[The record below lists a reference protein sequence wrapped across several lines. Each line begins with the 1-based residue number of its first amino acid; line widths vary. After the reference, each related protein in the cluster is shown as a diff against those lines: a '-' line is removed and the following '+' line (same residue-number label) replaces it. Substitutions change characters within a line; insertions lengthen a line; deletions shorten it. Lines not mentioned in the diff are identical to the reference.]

1 MNTINY
7 KSRIADEML
16 SRLLRSSGAVLIQGP
31 KWCGK
36 STTALQVA
44 KSKVMMALPEVLRE
58 SKRLAETDMPTLLNG
73 ETPRLFDE
81 WQAIP
86 DLWDSIRYEV
96 DVRQQR
102 GQFILTGSAVPYKE
116 NDDLEKR
123 INHSGTGR
131 YARLRMR
138 PMSLWESGESS
149 GEVSLQ
155 ALFEDSQHI
164 TGHNKW
170 QLRDIAF
177 LLCRGG

>member
-86 DLWDSIRYEV
+86 DLWYS
-96 DVRQQR
+96 
-102 GQFILTGSAVPYKE
+102 
-116 NDDLEKR
+116 
-123 INHSGTGR
+123 
-131 YARLRMR
+131 
-138 PMSLWESGESS
+138 
-149 GEVSLQ
+149 
-155 ALFEDSQHI
+155 
-164 TGHNKW
+164 
-170 QLRDIAF
+170 
-177 LLCRGG
+177 